1 MFDRQL
7 LRARFVEA
15 VTELTARVEA
25 EGINVEDADTDAEVR
40 RWLDG
45 TGHPLDWA
53 GPGVTADEWFF
64 VTTLYGTMS
73 LDGQRTHIRKFF
85 PDFIRQTG
93 RDIRNFDLAMLANWR
108 LRQPWMRTR
117 LCRMADLLVQSG
129 QSTADY
135 VEMLRI
141 AESGATPTNP
151 MPAHDRIFRDHRAGE
166 GKTLS
171 VFVRDCVKGNCF
183 PIDSRVAN
191 QLENY
196 GLPKNE
202 RLLVSLCLSE
212 GLNPRR
218 IARMFF
224 QVPCVVA

>member
-1 MFDRQL
+1 MNL
-7 LRARFVEA
+7 
-15 VTELTARVEA
+15 
-25 EGINVEDADTDAEVR
+25 
-40 RWLDG
+40 
-45 TGHPLDWA
+45 
-53 GPGVTADEWFF
+53 
-64 VTTLYGTMS
+64 
-73 LDGQRTHIRKFF
+73 FF
-85 PDFIRQTG
+85 PCFVSQTN
-93 RDIRNFDLAMLANWR
+93 RDVRNFTSVILADWR

-117 LCRMADLLVQSG
+117 LCRMADVLAQAG
-129 QSTADY
+129 QSMTDY
-135 VEMLRI
+135 VEGLRD
-141 AESGATPTNP
+141 ADAKATLTDP

-191 QLENY
+191 QLGSF

-218 IARMFF
+218 IARTFLQAPGLM
-224 QVPCVVA
+224 A